1 MEVQETRTPRKQE
14 FDDENSSDEE
24 LEAEQRFLIFDT
36 LPFPWVEDMYIRAVY
51 EEFYEMVRQRR
62 KVVVIGNP
70 GIGKSFFGIY
80 LLHRMIKE
88 GVPVVY
94 FRSPYFY
101 YFDRNGTPAV
111 GSSLDILSR
120 KGAIFDA
127 LYAMKMNTCYIHDC
141 CTKGKVVHHEPYARL
156 IVLSSPTEDNYADV
170 VKDKSHV
177 RFIMPPWSMQEVQ
190 VLCAF
195 LGANKDKVREKFLNF
210 GGIPRYIF
218 GDDKAGY
225 EDTRRSQIIR
235 CSGDSFLRS
244 LQDHMKNE
252 DSNMIFHMKSKKNDR
267 SQYVVKFASK
277 RIGDEICKSIR
288 TSAL

>member
-1 MEVQETRTPRKQE
+1 MEVQETPTPRKQE

-36 LPFPWVEDMYIRAVY
+36 LPFPWVEDVYIRAVY
-51 EEFYEMVRQRR
+51 EEFYDLVRQRR

-70 GIGKSFFGIY
+70 GIGKSLFGIY

-101 YFDRNGTPAV
+101 YFDRNGTPALES
-111 GSSLDILSR
+111 GLGILQG
-120 KGAIFDA
+120 KGAIYDA
-127 LYAMKMNTCYIHDC
+127 LYTENACYIHDC
-141 CTKGKVVHHEPYARL
+141 CTKGKVLHDEPHARL

-170 VKDKSHV
+170 VKDNSHA

-218 GDDKAGY
+218 GDDEASY
-225 EDTRRSQIIR
+225 EDTRKSQIIS

-244 LQDHMKNE
+244 LQDLMKNE
-252 DSNMIFHMKSKKNDR
+252 DSHMIFHMKSKKNNR

-277 RIGDEICKSIR
+277 RTGDEICKSVR